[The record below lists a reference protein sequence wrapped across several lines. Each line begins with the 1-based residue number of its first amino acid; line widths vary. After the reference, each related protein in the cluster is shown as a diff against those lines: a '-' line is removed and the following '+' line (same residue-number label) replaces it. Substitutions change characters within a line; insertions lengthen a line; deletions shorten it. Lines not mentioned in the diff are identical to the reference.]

1 MIPVMQLTDNVK
13 VRNVFLLFLLY
24 IYIQHILC
32 IPVCSLSIVFMGLV
46 AWFKITDDDEMMIN
60 EFLNFVVLAKID
72 GYLLACLRLLVIVG
86 TVCPTPVCN
95 PDLWPFDLET
105 GVRVTSKVGNLHSKF
120 WHARPSGSRII
131 RYVCDGQTDRQ
142 MQTKATLIAPFPTIG
157 QHNRL
162 HIRLKKPAEYH

>member
-86 TVCPTPVCN
+86 SRM
-95 PDLWPFDLET
+95 L
-105 GVRVTSKVGNLHSKF
+105 
-120 WHARPSGSRII
+120 GS
-131 RYVCDGQTDRQ
+131 
-142 MQTKATLIAPFPTIG
+142 
-157 QHNRL
+157 N
-162 HIRLKKPAEYH
+162 